1 MSWFLQRSTTV
12 AGGNSILAANCYGAR
27 GGLHDRK
34 ERRVVPRST
43 PLAHY
48 QQLVFNWITAQSG
61 LTGLVVM
68 AAGLLAASHG
78 FRMVRF
84 LLAVCGF
91 GVGYGA
97 ASVLGSLVPL
107 PPSVL
112 GLVAGSVCAAAGVAW
127 PQPARVV
134 VSAVT
139 WAIGGAYL
147 AEQFGARG
155 LGWWIP
161 AGLLGATGGVL
172 MLVSPRSMT
181 ILMTSLHG
189 AALFLLGFAGV
200 ADAVLPVLG
209 GTLRSWAHH
218 RSAILPILLGMLT
231 LTAYSCQANARR
243 GDLRTGHADGPPV
256 TGRQAARPPVRA
268 NPG

>member
-1 MSWFLQRSTTV
+1 MT
-12 AGGNSILAANCYGAR
+12 
-27 GGLHDRK
+27 
-34 ERRVVPRST
+34 
-43 PLAHY
+43 HY
-48 QQLVFNWITAQSG
+48 QQLLFDWITAQSIA
-61 LTGLVVM
+61 TGLVVM
-68 AAGLLAASHG
+68 ATGLLAASHG

-97 ASVLGSLVPL
+97 AWALGSFVPL
-107 PPSVL
+107 PPSVA
-112 GLVAGSVCAAAGVAW
+112 GLAAGSMCAVAGVAW
-127 PQPARVV
+127 PRPARVV

-147 AEQFGARG
+147 AEHFGARG

-161 AGLLGATGGVL
+161 TGLLGAAGGVL

-189 AALFLLGFAGV
+189 AALFILGFTGV

-218 RSAILPILLGMLT
+218 RSAILPVLLGMLT

-243 GDLRTGHADGPPV
+243 GDLRTGRADGPPAA
-256 TGRQAARPPVRA
+256 GRRTAQPPVRA

>member
-1 MSWFLQRSTTV
+1 MT
-12 AGGNSILAANCYGAR
+12 
-27 GGLHDRK
+27 
-34 ERRVVPRST
+34 
-43 PLAHY
+43 HY
-48 QQLVFNWITAQSG
+48 QQFLFDWITAQS
-61 LTGLVVM
+61 LATGLVVM

-78 FRMVRF
+78 FRLIRF

-97 ASVLGSLVPL
+97 AWALGSFVPL
-107 PPSVL
+107 PPTVV
-112 GLVAGSVCAAAGVAW
+112 GLVAGSVCAVAGVAW

-134 VSAVT
+134 VNAAT

-161 AGLLGATGGVL
+161 TGLLAATGGVL

-189 AALFLLGFAGV
+189 AALFIVGFAGV
-200 ADAVLPVLG
+200 ADAALPVLG
-209 GTLRSWAHH
+209 STIRSWAHH
-218 RSAILPILLGMLT
+218 RSVILPILLGMLT
-231 LTAYSCQANARR
+231 ITAYSCQANARR
-243 GDLRTGHADGPPV
+243 GDLRTGGADGPSG
-256 TGRQAARPPVRA
+256 TGRGAARRPIRA

>member
-1 MSWFLQRSTTV
+1 MT
-12 AGGNSILAANCYGAR
+12 
-27 GGLHDRK
+27 
-34 ERRVVPRST
+34 
-43 PLAHY
+43 HY
-48 QQLVFNWITAQSG
+48 QQLLFDWITAQSAA
-61 LTGLVVM
+61 TGLVVM

-78 FRMVRF
+78 FRMIRF
-84 LLAVCGF
+84 LLAACGF

-97 ASVLGSLVPL
+97 VWALGSFIPL
-107 PPSVL
+107 PPSVV
-112 GLVAGSVCAAAGVAW
+112 GLVAGSVCALAGVAW
-127 PQPARVV
+127 PQPTRVA
-134 VSAVT
+134 VSAMT

-161 AGLLGATGGVL
+161 TGLLGATGGLL

-189 AALFLLGFAGV
+189 AAVFILGFAGV
-200 ADAVLPVLG
+200 ADAILPVLG

-243 GDLRTGHADGPPV
+243 GDLRTGRADGPPA
-256 TGRQAARPPVRA
+256 TGRRTAQPPVRA